1 MTEKNKGIGDR
12 YQEETK
18 YTRDSM
24 SGGFLDWDN
33 MPEPF
38 KEYPDAGQKIKLPA
52 PVTDGGMGLWQ
63 TLCKRRSQRDFSA
76 SPLSLQDLAAHLCL
90 PGRHRTGR
98 RIPAA
103 NLTLCRGSLSHRDVS
118 CG

>member
-38 KEYPDAGQKIKLPA
+38 KEYPDA
-52 PVTDGGMGLWQ
+52 
-63 TLCKRRSQRDFSA
+63 
-76 SPLSLQDLAAHLCL
+76 AAE
-90 PGRHRTGR
+90 
-98 RIPAA
+98 
-103 NLTLCRGSLSHRDVS
+103 D
-118 CG
+118 